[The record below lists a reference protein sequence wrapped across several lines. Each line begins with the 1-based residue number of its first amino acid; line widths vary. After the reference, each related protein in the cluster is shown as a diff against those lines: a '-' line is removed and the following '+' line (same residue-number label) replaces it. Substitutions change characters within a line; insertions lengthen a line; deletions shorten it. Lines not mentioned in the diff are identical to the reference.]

1 MNTSE
6 QILISVQTL
15 EALYFLLKSFEAHKE
30 RLAMIR
36 ATYSEFSKA
45 DQSNLLGELAREI
58 DDIRAQAGA
67 TAGDD
72 EYRELLVRAR
82 RQPGRSYL
90 SKLFIDSSLFSHYEK
105 VFPRWPNIKPHALVV
120 FDGSMPAADL
130 MYILEI
136 EGLLFNDVCLL
147 LGKAREAHKNIE
159 DFRKRTP
166 KDQEN
171 LQGYLRAVVTAIFHF
186 IEAYLNGLAYDCFQ
200 LHHGQLSIDDHDLL
214 GEWNSDQKRI
224 RYVAFNKKLFTYPVI
239 VAGVEGMQVDLSN
252 CEPANLLATEGKR
265 VRDAFTHPSY
275 YIDPKT
281 GFQERLRFLTG
292 ANLSLV
298 ELIFK
303 AAKEYVTF
311 VEKSLGR
318 DPRQSAPW
326 LLE

>member
-1 MNTSE
+1 MP
-6 QILISVQTL
+6 VD
-15 EALYFLLKSFEAHKE
+15 LK
-30 RLAMIR
+30 
-36 ATYSEFSKA
+36 
-45 DQSNLLGELAREI
+45 
-58 DDIRAQAGA
+58 
-67 TAGDD
+67 
-72 EYRELLVRAR
+72 
-82 RQPGRSYL
+82 
-90 SKLFIDSSLFSHYEK
+90 
-105 VFPRWPNIKPHALVV
+105 
-120 FDGSMPAADL
+120 
-130 MYILEI
+130 YIIEI
-136 EGLLFNDVCLL
+136 EGLLFNDVRLL

-159 DFRKRTP
+159 EFRQRTL

-224 RYVAFNKKLFTYPVI
+224 RYISFNKKLFTYPVI
-239 VAGVEGMQVDLSN
+239 VAGVEGMQVDVSN

-281 GFQERLRFLTG
+281 GFQERLHFLTG

-298 ELIFK
+298 ELIFN

-311 VEKSLGR
+311 VEVSLGR